1 MDFSNLKILILDD
14 ELPSR
19 QLMSS
24 IIDMSF
30 KSQVLSAAN
39 PKDAFEILKKE
50 NPDLLLLDLQMPVM
64 DGYSF
69 LVHLRSLTE
78 YKKLP
83 VIPCTALSSKQL
95 LVNLVKLDIK
105 DYIMKPILKD
115 TFVKKL
121 NDTLQSISIKKNLDE
136 AKKEYL

>member
-1 MDFSNLKILILDD
+1 MEYSNLKILVVDD

-24 IIDMSF
+24 IIKMSF
-30 KSQVLSAAN
+30 NSEVLVASN
-39 PKDAFEILKKE
+39 PKEAFELLKNE

-69 LVHLRSLTE
+69 LVHLRSLKE
-78 YKKLP
+78 FKELP

-95 LVNLVKLDIK
+95 LVNLVKLDIS

-121 NDTLQSISIKKNLDE
+121 NNTLQSISIAKNLVDI
-136 AKKEYL
+136 KEEYK